1 MWRFFLTLKL
11 LFINQIVKIPMYY
24 KDNSAVKMRGEKR
37 QGVKRKSIINPAE
50 AITVSKLRQVI
61 DEKPI
66 Q

>member
-1 MWRFFLTLKL
+1 
-11 LFINQIVKIPMYY
+11 MYY

-61 DEKPI
+61 DEKPL